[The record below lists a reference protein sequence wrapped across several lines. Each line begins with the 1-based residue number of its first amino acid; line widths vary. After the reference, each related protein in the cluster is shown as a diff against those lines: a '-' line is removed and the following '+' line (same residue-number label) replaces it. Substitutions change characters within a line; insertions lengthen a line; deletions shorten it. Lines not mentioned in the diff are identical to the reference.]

1 MPDAI
6 NSYDVNALERA
17 VNDSAGRVS
26 TIWLSFVAFSA
37 YLAAAASNVTPRQLF
52 LQDTIKLPTINID
65 LPLVASAVLL
75 PLVFVIYHV
84 YVLLQVVLLARTAA
98 AYNETLDTGV
108 ANPADNTRMRQRLA
122 NTLFGQLF
130 AGSPRERRGI
140 LGALLRVMVIVTV
153 AVAPPLVLFVF
164 ELKFLP
170 YHSSFVTWS
179 HRGLIA
185 FDLLAVLLLW
195 AGAVNANRD
204 IALHWLLRDW
214 KSAIAALLILL
225 ACGLVTF
232 PGEPHATWTRI
243 ATDLNEPPQCANSIL
258 TSVFPWNFDRLSLAG
273 DDFVDDNK
281 LDKIAAAIKAKS
293 DAKPW
298 EGERSRDLR
307 ARDLSCGNFNGTD
320 LRHADFT
327 DAVLAGAQFDGA
339 RLTGSRFEAADLR
352 QAKFAGA
359 EIENAYFK
367 AAQLGRANLR
377 AAKLNNASFDD
388 AHLEYAVLEYTELA
402 GASFSTAHMNGA
414 LLSGT
419 NAPGVSF
426 GNAELKGAS
435 FIGGNLQRALFHFAK
450 LQGAM
455 LAQVNLQGASLQ
467 QAQLHGA
474 VLDRVNLDGAD
485 LSHAELQGAVLQAS
499 RLNGAFM
506 AETQLQGAQL
516 RGTQMEF
523 AVLSRPFLWRTVYGG
538 HCDMVVLGP
547 RFDAIAAMTYPHG
560 IQSNFTVAI
569 SGTTEAVT
577 AFVEQAIDDLPAQG
591 RRPEQAQ
598 ERIRKDLTARLLGEA
613 NAAALKNSATIWTM
627 CAKQSEASNLDA
639 EATAAKLMGYL
650 CESGDNRAAIV
661 AGVVRNWASREHPDI
676 PLAAA
681 VAARLINLPTSC
693 TGVPEFDEETKT
705 RLAEIAKPPQ

>member
-1 MPDAI
+1 MADGI
-6 NSYDVNALERA
+6 NPYDVNALERA

-37 YLAAAASNVTPRQLF
+37 YLAAAASMITHRQIF
-52 LQDTIKLPTINID
+52 LQEPIKLPTINID

-98 AYNETLDTGV
+98 AYNEALDAV
-108 ANPADNTRMRQRLA
+108 AMNPADNARVRQRLA

-140 LGALLRVMVIVTV
+140 LGVLLRVMVIVTL

-170 YHSSFVTWS
+170 YHSGFISWG

-232 PGEPHATWTRI
+232 PGEPHATWTRLVN
-243 ATDLNEPPQCANSIL
+243 TDEPRQCSD
-258 TSVFPWNFDRLSLAG
+258 SVLAGLFPWNFDRLSLAG
-273 DDFVDDNK
+273 EDFVDDDK
-281 LDKIAAAIKAKS
+281 LDKIVAAIKAKS

-307 ARDLSCGNFNGTD
+307 GRDLSCGNFAGTD

-327 DAVLAGAQFDGA
+327 GAVLAGAQFDGA

-367 AAQLGRANLR
+367 GAQLQRANLR
-377 AAKLNNASFDD
+377 DAKLNNASFDD
-388 AHLEYAVLEYTELA
+388 AHLEYASLENTQLA
-402 GASFSTAHMNGA
+402 GASFSVAHMNGA

-419 NAPGVSF
+419 NAPGASF
-426 GNAELKGAS
+426 GSAELKGAS
-435 FIGGNLQRALFHFAK
+435 FIGGNLQRASFHSAQ

-455 LAQVNLQGASLQ
+455 LAQVNLQGASLR

-474 VLDRVNLDGAD
+474 TLDRVNLQGAD
-485 LSHAELQGAVLQAS
+485 LSYAELQGAVLNAS

-506 AETQLQGAQL
+506 TETQLQGAQL

-538 HCDMVVLGP
+538 HCDMVVIGP

-560 IQSNFTVAI
+560 TQSNFTVAI
-569 SGTTEAVT
+569 AGTTEAVAT
-577 AFVEQAIDDLPAQG
+577 FVDQTTDALPEPG
-591 RRPEQAQ
+591 RRPEQGK
-598 ERIRKDLTARLLGEA
+598 ERVRKDLTARLLGEA
-613 NAAALKNSATIWTM
+613 NAATLKNSASIWTM
-627 CAKQSEASNLDA
+627 CAKQSETSNLDA
-639 EATAAKLMGYL
+639 DVTAAKLIEYL
-650 CESGDNRAAIV
+650 CESGDNRAAII
-661 AGVVRNWASREHPDI
+661 AGVARNWASREHPGI

-681 VAARLINLPTSC
+681 VAARLINLPTGC
-693 TGVPEFDEETKT
+693 AAAPELDEDTKT
-705 RLAEIAKPPQ
+705 RLADIAKPPQ